1 MQYLHN
7 KLKLGFYLAFIHQK
21 TAIHV
26 FYSSHVRAECRS
38 AKATLMWNSIYA
50 LQAMLFFSGNA
61 NLVILVSHCIL
72 QIFLKGNNAD
82 IFISIHTP
90 SSHCTRLHRGTD
102 IKAWVFQNWLRF
114 TCSVSL
120 YFGTMQPLLHF
131 SKMPS
136 PCWSK
141 MAHSMMLHKHISL
154 QVWCFKVW
162 AAWAL
167 HLWIMFK
174 SSTLVSCDHN
184 IISRPALW
192 HF

>member
-38 AKATLMWNSIYA
+38 AKAPLMWNSIYA

-61 NLVILVSHCIL
+61 NLVILVSRCIL

-90 SSHCTRLHRGTD
+90 SSHCPRLHRGTD
-102 IKAWVFQNWLRF
+102 LKA
-114 TCSVSL
+114 
-120 YFGTMQPLLHF
+120 
-131 SKMPS
+131 
-136 PCWSK
+136 
-141 MAHSMMLHKHISL
+141 
-154 QVWCFKVW
+154 
-162 AAWAL
+162 
-167 HLWIMFK
+167 
-174 SSTLVSCDHN
+174 
-184 IISRPALW
+184 
-192 HF
+192 